1 MRNRIA
7 LAVILT
13 LGTCGAAA
21 PAMSEGSSYDA
32 VTPIVCKEIIKKTY
46 EEFPNGSTKEVTFF
60 EARQASQVLI
70 GDAIVTASH
79 VKRACGD
86 ILDVEMDRPEWDIA
100 IIKAGDTGVCRN
112 TEVGEP
118 LMYVG
123 FPGFDIET
131 QTYRN
136 PTFPVKETEEGITT
150 SINYGP
156 VQLAGI
162 PVPFTGVVA
171 EGRVD
176 NPRSGYSGGGVFSRT
191 DGRLVGI
198 ISSHSIDE
206 QYGYFVNVEDVCQL
220 NDEALAARTE

>member
-1 MRNRIA
+1 MRNKIA

-13 LGTCGAAA
+13 LGTCGATA

-32 VTPIVCKEIIKKTY
+32 VTPIMCKQITEQTY
-46 EEFPNGSTKEVTFF
+46 EEFPDGSKKEVTYF
-60 EARQASQVLI
+60 EARQASQVQI
-70 GDAIVTASH
+70 GEALVTASH

-86 ILDVEMDRPEWDIA
+86 LLDVEMDRPEWDIA
-100 IIKAGDTGVCRN
+100 IIKAGDTGTCRN
-112 TEVGEP
+112 SEVDEP

-131 QTYRN
+131 QTYRD
-136 PTFPVKETEEGITT
+136 PAFPVKETEKGVVT
-150 SINYGP
+150 SLDYGA

-162 PVPFTGVVA
+162 PVPFTGVMA

-198 ISSHSIDE
+198 ISSHSMDE
-206 QYGYFVNVEDVCQL
+206 QYGYFVNIEDVCQL
-220 NDEALAARTE
+220 NDEALAARTQ